1 MAFDAKEYYIKNKA
15 RINLYNREYHQKF
28 KHQILLRRQLTCCG
42 VSKFAYINIKKGPIR
57 VELF

>member
-1 MAFDAKEYYIKNKA
+1 MPFDSKEYYIKNKA

-28 KHQILLRRQLTCCG
+28 RHQILLRRQLTCTRI
-42 VSKFAYINIKKGPIR
+42 SKFSYIHITKGPIR